1 MISER
6 STGTS
11 APQWGRRDSSTRRRT
26 LAVISLAAFAAASV
40 IGATGVGV
48 ASAGTPTVQ
57 VATNAKFGTIL
68 TNDSGLA
75 LYTLDTD
82 HNGQSTCHGA
92 CAAAWPPVNVPA
104 GTVPTGGPGVT
115 GTVASSKQSNGILQV
130 TYNGAPLYTFVS
142 DTSPGQVTGNGV
154 AGFSVVVV
162 SMVASTTTTTAPPKA
177 PTSSATPSGTASP
190 GASSTSPAPTA
201 AAMAPSAG
209 STAAASSTAPGKL
222 AFTGAGPGLWWLL
235 LVGLLL
241 VLSGAVMALG
251 RARRPSRRS
260 ST

>member
-1 MISER
+1 MITRR

-11 APQWGRRDSSTRRRT
+11 ARRRRHRDRGTRRRT
-26 LAVISLAAFAAASV
+26 LAVVSLSAFAVASV

-48 ASAGTPTVQ
+48 ASAGTPTVL
-57 VATNAKFGTIL
+57 VATNAKFGAIL

-92 CAAAWPPVNVPA
+92 CAAAWPPLNVPA

-115 GTVASSKQSNGILQV
+115 GTVASSKQSNGTFQV

-162 SMVASTTTTTAPPKA
+162 SMVSSTTTTTAPATA
-177 PTSSATPSGTASP
+177 PSSATPSGAAPS
-190 GASSTSPAPTA
+190 GASSTAPSPTA

-209 STAAASSTAPGKL
+209 PTAAASSTTPGKL
-222 AFTGAGPGLWWLL
+222 AFTGAGPALWWLL

-241 VLSGAVMALG
+241 VLSGAIVAL
-251 RARRPSRRS
+251 ARTWR
-260 ST
+260 TT